1 MTKSSSMYIL
11 GYTVWL
17 MDFEFSYMCLQIC
30 NILDVS
36 ERCKFCQLMI
46 HALVNGPHCAS
57 NIYIDLHMHA
67 DLCIVLIY
75 SFSYIVILLIFRIT
89 VMHYFLF
96 FIHIIFSFL
105 HSLFIQATFRV
116 EYVDRGLVTLATGGE
131 VTTYIH
137 MSFHMMAILRY
148 MLYLYHI
155 T

>member
-1 MTKSSSMYIL
+1 
-11 GYTVWL
+11 
-17 MDFEFSYMCLQIC
+17 
-30 NILDVS
+30 
-36 ERCKFCQLMI
+36 MI

-75 SFSYIVILLIFRIT
+75 SFCYIVILLIFRIT
-89 VMHYFLF
+89 LMHYFLF

-105 HSLFIQATFRV
+105 HSLFIQSTFRV